1 MADVAIAARKPRMRH
16 RIGAGPGGRRGKA
29 ATSAGSPTAGRL
41 RAGLVGAAL
50 AEVGLTALRW
60 SRHRQTRGRGGELW
74 ELASPELDLTMVVPY
89 YNPGSR
95 LRGTVEA
102 LVEVLLESGLSFEVI
117 TVSDGSTDGSA
128 DSLAGVA
135 GDVRR
140 VVLSRNWGKGQAL
153 RAGLALGRGRY
164 LGFIDADGDLP
175 AELLRPF
182 VSLMGRHEP
191 DILLG
196 SKRHPQSVVHYPPLR
211 RAYSWG
217 YQQLIRL
224 LFHLH
229 IRDTQTGIKLVR
241 RDVLAAVLPHMVEK
255 RFAFDLELFVVA
267 RRLGY
272 RRFIEAPVRIN
283 ERFSSTISPRA
294 VVLLLLDT
302 LAIFYRLRVLRF
314 YGGSIPAPDLASPPA
329 GSAGALGAVGEP
341 SLPGP
346 SRRDGRDTV
355 DAAQPGPQ
363 AGEGISVAA
372 QHRHP
377 PGTR

>member
-1 MADVAIAARKPRMRH
+1 MGHRTGTTARAA
-16 RIGAGPGGRRGKA
+16 
-29 ATSAGSPTAGRL
+29 SLL
-41 RAGLVGAAL
+41 RAGLVGAGL

-74 ELASPELDLTMVVPY
+74 ELARPELDLTMVVPY
-89 YNPGSR
+89 FNPGSR
-95 LRGTVEA
+95 LRATVES

-128 DSLAGVA
+128 DSLGGLA
-135 GDVRR
+135 GDVVRR

-175 AELLRPF
+175 AELLGPF
-182 VSLMGRHEP
+182 VSLMRRHEP

-217 YQQLIRL
+217 YQQLIRV
-224 LFHLH
+224 LFHLR

-294 VVLLLLDT
+294 VLLLLLDT

-314 YGGSIPAPDLASPPA
+314 YGGSIPTPEPTTPAEDAEGAEAVVEDVGDVPPPAPPRPESGDAVTGPRPRAEAGEASP
-329 GSAGALGAVGEP
+329 
-341 SLPGP
+341 
-346 SRRDGRDTV
+346 
-355 DAAQPGPQ
+355 
-363 AGEGISVAA
+363 VAA
-372 QHRHP
+372 QRRHP

>member
-1 MADVAIAARKPRMRH
+1 MGH
-16 RIGAGPGGRRGKA
+16 RIGT
-29 ATSAGSPTAGRL
+29 TSRASNGSSRQTHAPVVSL
-41 RAGLVGAAL
+41 VRAGLVGAGL
-50 AEVGLTALRW
+50 AEIGLTALRW
-60 SRHRQTRGRGGELW
+60 SRHRQTSGRGGELW
-74 ELASPELDLTMVVPY
+74 ELAQPELDLTMVVPY
-89 YNPGSR
+89 FNPGSR
-95 LRGTVEA
+95 LRVTVES
-102 LVEVLLESGLSFEVI
+102 LVEVLLESGLSFEII

-135 GDVRR
+135 GDVVRR
-140 VVLSRNWGKGQAL
+140 VVLARNWGKGQAL
-153 RAGLALGRGRY
+153 RAGMALGRGRY

-182 VSLMGRHEP
+182 VSLMRRHEP

-196 SKRHPQSVVHYPPLR
+196 SKRHPQSVVHYPPVR

-224 LFHLH
+224 LFHLR

-294 VVLLLLDT
+294 VLLLLLDT

-314 YGGSIPAPDLASPPA
+314 YGGTIPAPERTGPPVGTMADL
-329 GSAGALGAVGEP
+329 LV
-341 SLPGP
+341 PGP
-346 SRRDGRDTV
+346 PGTDGVGADG
-355 DAAQPGPQ
+355 GPQ
-363 AGEGISVAA
+363 RRAEAGDGTPAAA
-372 QHRHP
+372 QHRYP
-377 PGTR
+377 PGTRYT

>member
-1 MADVAIAARKPRMRH
+1 MGN
-16 RIGAGPGGRRGKA
+16 RIRTITRTANRSPA
-29 ATSAGSPTAGRL
+29 ATPPSFLSLL
-41 RAGLVGAAL
+41 RAGLVGAAMTEI
-50 AEVGLTALRW
+50 AVTALRL
-60 SRHRQTRGRGGELW
+60 SRHRQTSGRGGELW
-74 ELASPELDLTMVVPY
+74 ELATPELDLTMVVPY

-95 LRGTVEA
+95 LRATIES

-140 VVLSRNWGKGQAL
+140 VVLARNWGKGQAL

-175 AELLRPF
+175 AELLGPF
-182 VSLMGRHEP
+182 VSLMRAHEP

-196 SKRHPQSVVHYPPLR
+196 SKRHPQSVVHYPPVR

-224 LFHLH
+224 LFRLH

-272 RRFIEAPVRIN
+272 QRFIEAPVRIN

-294 VVLLLLDT
+294 VLLLLLDT

-314 YGGSIPAPDLASPPA
+314 YGGSIPTPDRADPVVGFEPPERPPEPAREAAPVAGPA
-329 GSAGALGAVGEP
+329 PEQ
-341 SLPGP
+341 
-346 SRRDGRDTV
+346 
-355 DAAQPGPQ
+355 AAHR
-363 AGEGISVAA
+363 AA
-372 QHRHP
+372 D
-377 PGTR
+377 

>member
-1 MADVAIAARKPRMRH
+1 M
-16 RIGAGPGGRRGKA
+16 
-29 ATSAGSPTAGRL
+29 
-41 RAGLVGAAL
+41 
-50 AEVGLTALRW
+50 
-60 SRHRQTRGRGGELW
+60 
-74 ELASPELDLTMVVPY
+74 
-89 YNPGSR
+89 
-95 LRGTVEA
+95 
-102 LVEVLLESGLSFEVI
+102 
-117 TVSDGSTDGSA
+117 
-128 DSLAGVA
+128 
-135 GDVRR
+135 
-140 VVLSRNWGKGQAL
+140 
-153 RAGLALGRGRY
+153 ALGRGRY

-182 VSLMGRHEP
+182 VTLMRHHEP

-224 LFHLH
+224 LFHLR

-272 RRFIEAPVRIN
+272 RRFVEAPVRIN

-294 VVLLLLDT
+294 VLLLLLDT

-314 YGGSIPAPDLASPPA
+314 YGGSIPAPERTGPSV
-329 GSAGALGAVGEP
+329 GTVGE
-341 SLPGP
+341 LPGYLP
-346 SRRDGRDTV
+346 
-355 DAAQPGPQ
+355 PGPDG
-363 AGEGISVAA
+363 AEPDGASGPRA
-372 QHRHP
+372 QVGDGAPPPVKHRYP

>member
-1 MADVAIAARKPRMRH
+1 MGH
-16 RIGAGPGGRRGKA
+16 RIGT
-29 ATSAGSPTAGRL
+29 TSRASIGSSKQTHVPVVSL
-41 RAGLVGAAL
+41 VRAGLVGAGL
-50 AEVGLTALRW
+50 AEIGLTALRW
-60 SRHRQTRGRGGELW
+60 SRHRQTAGRGGELW
-74 ELASPELDLTMVVPY
+74 ELAQPELDLTMVVPY
-89 YNPGSR
+89 FNPGTR
-95 LRGTVEA
+95 LRVTVDS
-102 LVEVLLESGLSFEVI
+102 LVEVLLESGLSFEII

-135 GDVRR
+135 ADVVRR
-140 VVLSRNWGKGQAL
+140 VVLPRNWGKGQAL
-153 RAGLALGRGRY
+153 RAGMALGRGRY

-182 VSLMGRHEP
+182 VSLMRRHEP

-217 YQQLIRL
+217 YQQLIRV
-224 LFHLH
+224 LFHLR

-294 VVLLLLDT
+294 VLLLLLDT

-314 YGGSIPAPDLASPPA
+314 YGGTIPAPERTGASVGTIADLAGP
-329 GSAGALGAVGEP
+329 G
-341 SLPGP
+341 LPGADGNADAGP
-346 SRRDGRDTV
+346 GRR
-355 DAAQPGPQ
+355 AQM
-363 AGEGISVAA
+363 GEASPAAA
-372 QHRHP
+372 QHRYR

>member
-1 MADVAIAARKPRMRH
+1 MGHRH
-16 RIGAGPGGRRGKA
+16 GTASTA
-29 ATSAGSPTAGRL
+29 SNGSSRENHVPL
-41 RAGLVGAAL
+41 VSLVRAGLVGAGL
-50 AEVGLTALRW
+50 AELGLTALRW
-60 SRHRQTRGRGGELW
+60 SRHRQTAGRGGELW
-74 ELASPELDLTMVVPY
+74 ELAQPELDLTMVVPY
-89 YNPGSR
+89 FNPGSR
-95 LRGTVEA
+95 LRVTVES
-102 LVEVLLESGLSFEVI
+102 LVEVLLESGLSFEII

-135 GDVRR
+135 GDVVRR
-140 VVLSRNWGKGQAL
+140 VVLARNWGKGQAL
-153 RAGLALGRGRY
+153 RAGMALGRGRY

-182 VSLMGRHEP
+182 VTLMRRHEP

-224 LFHLH
+224 LFHLR

-272 RRFIEAPVRIN
+272 RRFVEAPVRIN

-294 VVLLLLDT
+294 VLLLLLDT

-314 YGGSIPAPDLASPPA
+314 YGGSIPAPERTGPSV
-329 GSAGALGAVGEP
+329 GTVGE
-341 SLPGP
+341 LPGYLP
-346 SRRDGRDTV
+346 
-355 DAAQPGPQ
+355 PGPDGAEPDGESGRRAQ
-363 AGEGISVAA
+363 AGDGAPTVA
-372 QHRHP
+372 QHRYP

>member
-1 MADVAIAARKPRMRH
+1 MALVATAIRKPRMGRSNGSTSRAGTRSPTSTH
-16 RIGAGPGGRRGKA
+16 ASAISLVRAGFVGAGVA
-29 ATSAGSPTAGRL
+29 EI
-41 RAGLVGAAL
+41 GLA
-50 AEVGLTALRW
+50 ALRW
-60 SRHRQTRGRGGELW
+60 SRHRQTRDRGGELW
-74 ELASPELDLTMVVPY
+74 ELARPELDLTMVVPY

-95 LRGTVEA
+95 LRATVEA

-128 DSLAGVA
+128 DSLSGVA
-135 GDVRR
+135 GDVVRR

-182 VSLMGRHEP
+182 VSLMRRHEP

-217 YQQLIRL
+217 FQQLIRA

-267 RRLGY
+267 HRLGY

-294 VVLLLLDT
+294 VLMLLLDT

-314 YGGSIPAPDLASPPA
+314 YGGSIPTSEDVGPA
-329 GSAGALGAVGEP
+329 IATPTTAEADGNGP
-341 SLPGP
+341 RPGL
-346 SRRDGRDTV
+346 SQLVTADRR
-355 DAAQPGPQ
+355 
-363 AGEGISVAA
+363 E
-372 QHRHP
+372 P

>member
-1 MADVAIAARKPRMRH
+1 MGHRTRTTKSVAN
-16 RIGAGPGGRRGKA
+16 
-29 ATSAGSPTAGRL
+29 TL
-41 RAGLVGAAL
+41 RAGLVGAGLVEMA
-50 AEVGLTALRW
+50 LTALRW
-60 SRHRQTRGRGGELW
+60 SRHRQTGRGGELW
-74 ELASPELDLTMVVPY
+74 ELAEPELDLTMVVPY
-89 YNPGSR
+89 FNPGSR
-95 LRGTVEA
+95 LRVTVESR
-102 LVEVLLESGLSFEVI
+102 VGVLLESGRSFEVI

-135 GDVRR
+135 GDVVRR
-140 VVLSRNWGKGQAL
+140 VVLARNWGKGQAL
-153 RAGLALGRGRY
+153 RAGMALGRGRY

-182 VSLMGRHEP
+182 VSLMRRHEP

-217 YQQLIRL
+217 YQQLIRA
-224 LFHLH
+224 LFHLR

-255 RFAFDLELFVVA
+255 RFAFDLELLLVA
-267 RRLGY
+267 RRFGY

-294 VVLLLLDT
+294 VLLLLLDT

-314 YGGSIPAPDLASPPA
+314 YGGTIPASPSSPRTGPPVGIMGDLP
-329 GSAGALGAVGEP
+329 V
-341 SLPGP
+341 
-346 SRRDGRDTV
+346 
-355 DAAQPGPQ
+355 PGPQ
-363 AGEGISVAA
+363 PPGPDGDGGDAGSPDGAQVEEGFHAAA
-372 QHRHP
+372 QRRYP
-377 PGTR
+377 PGTRYT